1 MAGVVSQFLGLLGV
15 TCGEIGFMELVED
28 ACGSCLETHVGQ
40 GLTVLHLGRTTHKV
54 DILMCRDML
63 SNPPLD
69 LDTQEWVQ
77 AKAHVCD
84 PCLTCLRGV
93 RGQVEA
99 VTGSKAFAPIERR
112 LDP

>member
-40 GLTVLHLGRTTHKV
+40 VSTVLHLGRTTHKV

-63 SNPPLD
+63 SNPPLT
-69 LDTQEWVQ
+69 LI
-77 AKAHVCD
+77 
-84 PCLTCLRGV
+84 LRNGYKL
-93 RGQVEA
+93 RHMC
-99 VTGSKAFAPIERR
+99 VTPVLHA
-112 LDP
+112 